1 MMDDERKREK
11 TIPEPL
17 TPEEIVAWSR
27 RELPEDEAD
36 RMRERLAYYPDLA
49 AALSGDDAP
58 EDEAPILTRE
68 QLAHDWEMIEQRLRP
83 TPTPQPPPPPQAVSW
98 GRWLAVVPTI
108 TTLLFAGLWA
118 RSLFTIDN
126 LNDRLHQPKENVER
140 LELYANSGARG
151 GASPT
156 LIVLQPST
164 EHVLLTL
171 NPPEETSEDATY
183 RVALRDLD
191 GAQPVEIWSHSVPR
205 AKDGTFS
212 IEVPRTFLA
221 SRSYEID
228 LYSSARTDPIATY
241 SIFVAAPR

>member
-1 MMDDERKREK
+1 MMDDERRRAK
-11 TIPEPL
+11 THPEPP
-17 TPEEIVAWSR
+17 TPEELVKWSR
-27 RELPEDEAD
+27 GEWPEAEAD

-49 AALSGDDAP
+49 AALSEDDAP
-58 EDEAPILTRE
+58 DDEAPILTRE

-83 TPTPQPPPPPQAVSW
+83 APMPPPKNASL

-118 RSLFTIDN
+118 RSLFTI
-126 LNDRLHQPKENVER
+126 NDLEDELHQPKENVER
-140 LELYANSGARG
+140 LELYANSGSRG

-171 NPPEETSEDATY
+171 NPPEETTDDATY
-183 RVALRDLD
+183 RVVLRDLD
-191 GAQPVEIWSHSVPR
+191 GSQPAEIWSRSVPR

-212 IEVPRTFLA
+212 IEVPRAFLT

-228 LYSSARTDPIATY
+228 LYRNGRSDPLATY
-241 SIFVAAPR
+241 TIFVAAPR